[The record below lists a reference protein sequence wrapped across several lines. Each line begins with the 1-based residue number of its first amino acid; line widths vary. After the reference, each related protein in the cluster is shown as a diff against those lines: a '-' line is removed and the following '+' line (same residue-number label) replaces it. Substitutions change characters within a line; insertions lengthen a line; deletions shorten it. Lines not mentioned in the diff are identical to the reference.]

1 MPLFGNRIVVA
12 TANYKHIKEKK
23 KEFFERETSLGKW
36 VSERSIRRQK
46 LRELNEKIRSR
57 QNSLCPDQPQM
68 QEVQD
73 NQENQE
79 VIEEVEH
86 EQKIPDTQFIVE
98 ESESPNKSSSCGPQC
113 SLQ

>member
-46 LRELNEKIRSR
+46 LRELNERIRSR
-57 QNSLCPDQPQM
+57 QNSLCPDQDHV

-73 NQENQE
+73 NQGNQE
-79 VIEEVEH
+79 VEEQSN

-98 ESESPNKSSSCGPQC
+98 ESESKPQKSSCGQC